1 MEHITHKHIM
11 FLRSIELYEMN
22 NIFDNTN
29 KSIFLD
35 SKKINYANQEIFFI
49 FDNANIKIIGLKSI
63 VNTLKEI
70 DVFYQITDYIG
81 RIQIKTHRLCLI

>member
-1 MEHITHKHIM
+1 MEHIM